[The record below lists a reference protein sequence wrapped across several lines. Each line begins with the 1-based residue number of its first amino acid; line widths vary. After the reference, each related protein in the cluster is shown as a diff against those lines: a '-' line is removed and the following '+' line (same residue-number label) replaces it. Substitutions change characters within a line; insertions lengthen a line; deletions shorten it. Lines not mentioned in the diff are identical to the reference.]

1 MGLFCL
7 TLMTYLGIITK
18 KTAPEYRQGGQNF
31 IFPSSTCN
39 KNTISASKGVK
50 QQTKRTTKRTT
61 KMNQEQEFSELVH
74 RHKSTIYTVCYM
86 FSKDNDEVQ
95 DLFQDILA
103 NLWTGFG
110 SFRGESQ
117 QKTWIWRVALNTCI
131 SVERKKK
138 RRQQTGQ
145 LSMDIDLYADDDN
158 DTLQVQ
164 ALHKRINS
172 LGLVDRAII
181 LLWLE
186 DMSYDEIAAIM
197 GITSKHVG
205 VKLFRIKE
213 RLKQIKNK

>member
-1 MGLFCL
+1 
-7 TLMTYLGIITK
+7 
-18 KTAPEYRQGGQNF
+18 
-31 IFPSSTCN
+31 
-39 KNTISASKGVK
+39 
-50 QQTKRTTKRTT
+50 
-61 KMNQEQEFSELVH
+61 MNQEQEFSEFVH

-95 DLFQDILA
+95 DLFQDILT
-103 NLWTGFG
+103 NLWTGFD
-110 SFRGESQ
+110 SFRGEAQ
-117 QKTWIWRVALNTCI
+117 QKSWVWRVALNTCI

-138 RRQQTGQ
+138 KRPQSAQ

-158 DTLQVQ
+158 DILQVQ

-186 DMSYDEIAAIM
+186 DMSYEEIGAIM
-197 GITSKHVG
+197 GISVRNVG

-213 RLKQIKNK
+213 RLKQMKDK

>member
-1 MGLFCL
+1 MGLFCF
-7 TLMTYLGIITK
+7 ITK
-18 KTAPEYRQGGQNF
+18 KTAPEHRQGGQNF
-31 IFPSSTCN
+31 VFPASACN

-50 QQTKRTTKRTT
+50 QQTKRTT

-95 DLFQDILA
+95 DLFQDILT
-103 NLWTGFG
+103 NLWTGFD
-110 SFRGESQ
+110 SFRGEAQ
-117 QKTWIWRVALNTCI
+117 QKSWVWRVALNTCI
-131 SVERKKK
+131 SVERRKKN
-138 RRQQTGQ
+138 RPGAAQ

-158 DTLQVQ
+158 DILQVQ

-186 DMSYDEIAAIM
+186 DMSYEEIGSIM
-197 GITSKHVG
+197 GITSRNVG

-213 RLKQIKNK
+213 RLKQMKDK

>member
-1 MGLFCL
+1 
-7 TLMTYLGIITK
+7 
-18 KTAPEYRQGGQNF
+18 
-31 IFPSSTCN
+31 
-39 KNTISASKGVK
+39 
-50 QQTKRTTKRTT
+50 
-61 KMNQEQEFSELVH
+61 MNEEQEFSEFVH

-95 DLFQDILA
+95 DLFQDILT
-103 NLWTGFG
+103 NLWTGFD
-110 SFRGESQ
+110 SFRGEAQ
-117 QKTWIWRVALNTCI
+117 QKSWVWRVALNTCI

-138 RRQQTGQ
+138 KRPQSAQ

-158 DTLQVQ
+158 DILQVQ

-186 DMSYDEIAAIM
+186 DMSYEEIGAIK
-197 GITSKHVG
+197 GITARNVG

-213 RLKQIKNK
+213 RLKQMKDK

>member
-1 MGLFCL
+1 
-7 TLMTYLGIITK
+7 
-18 KTAPEYRQGGQNF
+18 
-31 IFPSSTCN
+31 
-39 KNTISASKGVK
+39 
-50 QQTKRTTKRTT
+50 
-61 KMNQEQEFSELVH
+61 MNQEQEFSEFVH

-95 DLFQDILA
+95 DLFQDILT
-103 NLWTGFG
+103 NLWTGFD
-110 SFRGESQ
+110 SFRGEAQ
-117 QKTWIWRVALNTCI
+117 QKSWVWRVALNTCI

-138 RRQQTGQ
+138 KRPQSAQ

-158 DTLQVQ
+158 DILQVQ

-186 DMSYDEIAAIM
+186 DMSYEEIGSIM
-197 GITSKHVG
+197 GITSRNVG

-213 RLKQIKNK
+213 RLKQMKDQ

>member
-1 MGLFCL
+1 MGLFCFN
-7 TLMTYLGIITK
+7 TK
-18 KTAPEYRQGGQNF
+18 KTAPEHRQGGQNI
-31 IFPSSTCN
+31 IFPSSACN

-50 QQTKRTTKRTT
+50 QQTKRTTKRTI
-61 KMNQEQEFSELVH
+61 KMIQEQEFSELVH

-117 QKTWIWRVALNTCI
+117 QKTWVWRVALNTCI

-138 RRQQTGQ
+138 SRQQAAQ

-158 DTLQVQ
+158 DSLQVQ

-186 DMSYDEIAAIM
+186 DMSYDEIGAIM

-213 RLKQIKNK
+213 RLKQIKDK

>member
-1 MGLFCL
+1 
-7 TLMTYLGIITK
+7 
-18 KTAPEYRQGGQNF
+18 
-31 IFPSSTCN
+31 
-39 KNTISASKGVK
+39 
-50 QQTKRTTKRTT
+50 
-61 KMNQEQEFSELVH
+61 MNQEQEFSEFVH

-95 DLFQDILA
+95 DLFQDIPT
-103 NLWTGFG
+103 NLWTGFD
-110 SFRGESQ
+110 SFRGEAQ
-117 QKTWIWRVALNTCI
+117 QKSWVWRVALNTCI

-138 RRQQTGQ
+138 KRPQLAQ

-158 DTLQVQ
+158 DILQVQ

-186 DMSYDEIAAIM
+186 DMSYEEIGTIM
-197 GITSKHVG
+197 GITPSHVG

-213 RLKQIKNK
+213 RLKQIKEK

>member
-1 MGLFCL
+1 MGLFCF
-7 TLMTYLGIITK
+7 ITK
-18 KTAPEYRQGGQNF
+18 KTAPEHRQGGQNF
-31 IFPSSTCN
+31 VFPASACN

-50 QQTKRTTKRTT
+50 QQTKRTTKRTI

-117 QKTWIWRVALNTCI
+117 QKTWVWRVARNTCI
-131 SVERKKK
+131 SAERKKK
-138 RRQQTGQ
+138 RRQQAGQ

-158 DTLQVQ
+158 DSLQVQ

-186 DMSYDEIAAIM
+186 DMSYDEIGAIM

-213 RLKQIKNK
+213 RLKQIKDK

>member
-1 MGLFCL
+1 
-7 TLMTYLGIITK
+7 
-18 KTAPEYRQGGQNF
+18 
-31 IFPSSTCN
+31 
-39 KNTISASKGVK
+39 
-50 QQTKRTTKRTT
+50 
-61 KMNQEQEFSELVH
+61 MNQEQEFSEFVH

-95 DLFQDILA
+95 DLFQDILT
-103 NLWTGFG
+103 NLWTGFD
-110 SFRGESQ
+110 SFRGEAQ
-117 QKTWIWRVALNTCI
+117 QKSWVWRVALNTCI

-138 RRQQTGQ
+138 KRPQSAQ

-158 DTLQVQ
+158 DILQVQ

-186 DMSYDEIAAIM
+186 DMSYEDIGAIM
-197 GITSKHVG
+197 GITARNVG

-213 RLKQIKNK
+213 RLKQMKDQ